1 MKRRYV
7 FFDLGWTLEDETES
21 QIDRARNTAKALA
34 GFDIHAT
41 TDEIL
46 RRQEE
51 GARLMMPSVYI
62 YALHSYNLDESAILD
77 IQNRVR
83 WNKKLLRLY
92 SGIVDVLRVLKKQHY
107 LGIIANQSPG
117 SEQRL
122 QRYGIRHL
130 FDHVL
135 ASAELGLAK
144 PDPRIFTLA
153 REKAKC
159 DPGDAWMIGDRLDND
174 IAPANRLG
182 WNTIRVSQGY
192 NALQE
197 PRNTEE
203 EPDFTVTELAEI
215 VSIVLTDAS

>member
-1 MKRRYV
+1 MKRQYV

-21 QIDRARNTAKALA
+21 QIDRARDTADVLA
-34 GFDIHAT
+34 G
-41 TDEIL
+41 
-46 RRQEE
+46 
-51 GARLMMPSVYI
+51 
-62 YALHSYNLDESAILD
+62 
-77 IQNRVR
+77 
-83 WNKKLLRLY
+83 
-92 SGIVDVLRVLKKQHY
+92 
-107 LGIIANQSPG
+107 LGIIANQFPG

-130 FDHVL
+130 LDHVL

-144 PDPRIFTLA
+144 PDPRIFALA

-159 DPGDAWMIGDRLDND
+159 DPGDAWMTGDRLEND

-182 WNTIRVSQGY
+182 WNTIRVLQGY

-215 VSIVLTDAS
+215 VSIALTHAS

>member
-1 MKRRYV
+1 MKKQYL
-7 FFDLGWTLEDETES
+7 FFDLGWTLEDETAS
-21 QIDRARNTAKALA
+21 QIDRARNTANVLI
-34 GFDIHAT
+34 GLDIHAT

-51 GARLMMPSVYI
+51 GAQLMMPSVYR
-62 YALHSYNLDESAILD
+62 YALQTYGLDESAILD
-77 IQNRVR
+77 IQNRVK
-83 WNKKLLRLY
+83 WNKALLTLY
-92 SGIVDVLRVLKKQHY
+92 CGIVDVLTVLKKHHH

-130 FDHVL
+130 FDHVF

-144 PDPRIFTLA
+144 PDPRIYALA
-153 REKAKC
+153 MEKAKC
-159 DPGDAWMIGDRLDND
+159 IPGDAWMIGDRLDND

-182 WNTIRVSQGY
+182 WNTIRVVKGY

-197 PRNTEE
+197 PRSIEE
-203 EPDFTVTELAEI
+203 EPDFTVTDLAEI
-215 VSIVLTDAS
+215 VPIVSLDVS